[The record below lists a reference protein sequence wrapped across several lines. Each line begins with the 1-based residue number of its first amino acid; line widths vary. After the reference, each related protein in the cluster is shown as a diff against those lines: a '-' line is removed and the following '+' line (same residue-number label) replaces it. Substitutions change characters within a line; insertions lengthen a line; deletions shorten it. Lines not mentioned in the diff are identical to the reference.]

1 MEKKSGETN
10 FSPPHLNSFIIAV
23 VSSFVFLSSVLCYLY
38 ISFSL
43 SPLNEEEWLPEER
56 NFIVGVKNGEIFY
69 NSEEKRKNTARKLG
83 INIELGL
90 AETHDENSGVFIGFV
105 ERDLPPK
112 LLFVAGDWKVP
123 LLGWGHVGPVSLVLM
138 RVWDTFVEI
147 TGLEELMKNPAVF
160 RWLNI
165 LILIFAYP
173 ALLTMM
179 FMRIFRYRPGNI
191 LIPFV
196 FYVFFLSFPIN
207 IFFITS
213 ATLWYLIMALLTPLS
228 FICLASGRF
237 GFFFTLSAFS
247 IATHMRGIIIFI
259 SQVIYLLISSAEKE
273 EKRNFLVSFLKFSPL
288 IFLSFVFYIIPE
300 FIPDSGGRN
309 PTFDLGV
316 RGAISFSDIM
326 QIFLSKFFENL
337 PLVFQFVFMRIGDF
351 FISGNLFS
359 LLRELGII
367 YHKDTLFYL
376 LSVLA
381 TLLYFAPALF
391 FVDRD
396 KRIYLNMYI
405 FFAVYFVLSIFAV
418 PFFVGMPWQFIPV
431 HFIPLFL
438 SLRTLTVRR
447 TLFELPVL
455 PAFFGVLLSFV
466 GCMKMKELVSPFALW
481 EEHKKL
487 GEVLETKGP
496 EKKVLCVVKSDIL
509 FLFRDCDKAKFLF
522 LHSSSLFQNTGKG
535 DIISVEK
542 KNILYHLFGRYD
554 YIVLSYHFFWLVEYL
569 PSSYYEYEYR
579 SGAFYVLRKK
589 DHLQNS
595 RSPDD

>member
-1 MEKKSGETN
+1 MEKKSGETK
-10 FSPPHLNSFIIAV
+10 FSPPRLNTFIIVV
-23 VSSFVFLSSVLCYLY
+23 VSSFVFLFSVLCYLY

-69 NSEEKRKNTARKLG
+69 NSEEKQKNTARKLG
-83 INIELGL
+83 ININLEVV
-90 AETHDENSGVFIGFV
+90 ETLNGSSRVFIGFV

-112 LLFVAGDWKVP
+112 LLFVVGNWKVP

-138 RVWDTFVEI
+138 RVWTHFADI
-147 TGLEELMKNPAVF
+147 TGLEELLKNPAVF

-173 ALLTMM
+173 VLLTMM
-179 FMRIFRYRPGNI
+179 FMRIFQYRTENI

-213 ATLWYLIMALLTPLS
+213 ATFWYLIMVLTSPLS

-247 IATHMRGIIIFI
+247 IATHMRGVIIFI

-300 FIPDSGGRN
+300 FIPDRS
-309 PTFDLGV
+309 PTSFDLGV
-316 RGAISFSDIM
+316 KRAISFSDIL

-367 YHKDTLFYL
+367 YHEDTLFYL
-376 LSVLA
+376 LSVLV

-396 KRIYLNMYI
+396 RKIYLNMYI
-405 FFAVYFVLSIFAV
+405 FFAVYFVMSIFAV

-438 SLRTLTVRR
+438 SLRTLTMRR
-447 TLFELPVL
+447 TLFVLPVF

-481 EEHKKL
+481 EEHKKVV
-487 GEVLETKGP
+487 EVLEKTEPG
-496 EKKVLCVVKSDIL
+496 KKVMCVVKSDIF
-509 FLFRDCDKAKFLF
+509 FLFKDCDKAKFLF
-522 LHSSSLFQNTGKG
+522 LHSSSLLQNIGKG

-569 PSSYYEYEYR
+569 PFPYEYEYR
-579 SGAFYVLRKK
+579 SDAFYVLKRK
-589 DHLQNS
+589 DPL
-595 RSPDD
+595 